1 MPVKA
6 RLVTVCVTVSC
17 IASACAPAGNVM
29 GLPQAEFDRTFRTA
43 IEVATAEHCGGPV
56 DPGRIRYNLVTFQ
69 GARGLSA
76 GEVESSG
83 RAFDKTLN
91 DYRQKLR
98 ADPGACQPAKRPDP
112 SKIALYERGPFPDI
126 P

>member
-1 MPVKA
+1 MGRVA
-6 RLVTVCVTVSC
+6 VIAAGLL
-17 IASACAPAGNVM
+17 ASACAPSGSMMA
-29 GLPQAEFDRTFRTA
+29 LPEAEFNRTFRTA

-56 DPGRIRYNLVTFQ
+56 DPGRIRYNLTTFQ
-69 GARGLSA
+69 AERGLSA
-76 GEVESSG
+76 TDVEHSG

-91 DYRQKLR
+91 DYRLKLR
-98 ADPGACQPAKRPDP
+98 ANPGACAPDKRPDP